1 MSFCILNEGKKA
13 RTASGT
19 YIVGLFD
26 ISESYGEIKEAV
38 TEIEEE
44 IKNLTDIEINGEKSN
59 IEQYLGGDLKFLALV
74 TGIMQAVSKFPCV
87 CCKYE
92 NSTTC
97 KENVEK

>member
-26 ISESYGEIKEAV
+26 ISESYEEIKEAV

-44 IKNLTDIEINGEKSN
+44 IKN
-59 IEQYLGGDLKFLALV
+59 
-74 TGIMQAVSKFPCV
+74 
-87 CCKYE
+87 
-92 NSTTC
+92 
-97 KENVEK
+97 